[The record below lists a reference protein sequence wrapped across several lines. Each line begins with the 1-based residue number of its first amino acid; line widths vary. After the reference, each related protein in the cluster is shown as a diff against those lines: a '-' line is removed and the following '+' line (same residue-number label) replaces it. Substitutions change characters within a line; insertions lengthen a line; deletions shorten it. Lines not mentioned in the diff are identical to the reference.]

1 MNINSNKIIR
11 NTLVSLFLLTAN
23 LLCAQTNSVQ
33 DSLLKALPTLK
44 DTDKLHAIY
53 LLANHNINNI
63 LGKQYCNMLMEE
75 ARKQGNIQYE
85 EQGLATLVRWY
96 FPIYEN
102 DSVFIVCEQTI
113 QFARKHEITPLLFY
127 AYQTMIQRYSNQERY
142 LKALSKAEEAYAE
155 AKELNDYESLARI
168 ATAIGVTYSR
178 LKQSEAAIPFFQES
192 IDWMRKADVPTA
204 WLPID
209 NYIYMASSA
218 SGLNRYEDALQYI
231 DSIRAILNMRDLSDP
246 IAQNYSF
253 QAECQTAIASS
264 YLKQPKAAFE
274 AIQQAEKL
282 YDPARSQIGHVTL
295 QEAYSAYYRNINEH
309 KKSLEY
315 INKIIDHYEENDLNS
330 GLLTQLNRKAYAL
343 FELEEY
349 KDVATIYRYMIDT
362 NDSINQVKFY
372 EQINEFKTIFE
383 LDKAE
388 REIEQQKLSIR
399 AQRNMITGLACS
411 SILLLIIGLLVYIH
425 SRRLRAK
432 NRLLYRQIQEQ
443 DRLSEEIEEKITYIN
458 QNSDDGELVRNGRLF
473 AALKELLKDETI
485 LAQTDI
491 DRKSIAERLNTNEKY
506 LFDSIKEH
514 TGLSFSEYIN
524 EMRLNLAK
532 KLLLDESNYTVEDIA
547 IRAGFGSGRTFYRR
561 FREKYNLSPIEYRKA
576 GTEEK

>member
-1 MNINSNKIIR
+1 MK
-11 NTLVSLFLLTAN
+11 
-23 LLCAQTNSVQ
+23 
-33 DSLLKALPTLK
+33 
-44 DTDKLHAIY
+44 
-53 LLANHNINNI
+53 
-63 LGKQYCNMLMEE
+63 
-75 ARKQGNIQYE
+75 
-85 EQGLATLVRWY
+85 
-96 FPIYEN
+96 
-102 DSVFIVCEQTI
+102 
-113 QFARKHEITPLLFY
+113 
-127 AYQTMIQRYSNQERY
+127 
-142 LKALSKAEEAYAE
+142 
-155 AKELNDYESLARI
+155 
-168 ATAIGVTYSR
+168 
-178 LKQSEAAIPFFQES
+178 
-192 IDWMRKADVPTA
+192 
-204 WLPID
+204 
-209 NYIYMASSA
+209 
-218 SGLNRYEDALQYI
+218 RYEDVLQYT
-231 DSIRAILNMRDLSDP
+231 DSMRARLNVRDLSDP
-246 IAQNYSF
+246 IAKGYYF
-253 QAECQTAIASS
+253 LAESQTAIALSH
-264 YLKQPKAAFE
+264 LKQPKAAFE

-282 YDPARSQIGHVTL
+282 YDPAHSQIGYTVL
-295 QEAYSAYYRNINEH
+295 QEAYIAYYRNINEH

-315 INKIIDHYEENDLNS
+315 INNTIDYYEENNLNT
-330 GLLTQLNRKAYAL
+330 GLLSKLNLKAYAL
-343 FELEEY
+343 FELGEY
-349 KDVATIYRYMIDT
+349 KDAATIYRYMIDT
-362 NDSINQVKFY
+362 KDSINQVKFY

-561 FREKYNLSPIEYRKA
+561 FREKYNLSPAEFRKA
-576 GTEEK
+576 ASEEKQNTD